1 MPICCALLHKQPFK
15 GIPPMN
21 APFPIITPV
30 PPRIAH
36 PDRLF
41 IGGAWVPAHS
51 GRMLAQIDPN
61 TEEQVSAVAEADEV
75 DMDAAVA
82 AARQAFDHGPWPRM
96 APAERLVFMRKMSAI
111 LHARVGETA
120 RAWTM
125 QMGGLAS
132 FSGIMQAGSN
142 ATFDGIIAMAEGFEW
157 VQQRPSTGAAVGL
170 VAYEPVGVVAAI
182 APWNGPY
189 GIMLN
194 KVAYA
199 LAAGCCVIMKPSP
212 ETPLEAYIMAEAAQ
226 AAGLPAG
233 VVNLVTGQRE
243 ASDHLVCNAGVDKV
257 SFTGSTVAGTR
268 IAQVCGSRVARCTLE
283 LGGKSAALVLD
294 DFPIDV
300 AAQILS
306 GTLCMMSGQ
315 VCAMLSR
322 VLVSRARHD
331 ELAAAIAAQ
340 MAQVVIGHSD
350 DPATQLG
357 PVAMERQLL
366 RIESY
371 IEEGKASATLAY
383 GGKRPAHLPKGYF
396 IEPTLFTHVDN
407 TSRIAQ
413 EEIFGPVLCLIPY
426 EDEADAIRIANQS
439 AFGLNGSVL
448 TQDVD
453 AAYRIARAIRTGA
466 VGQNGL
472 RMDFGLPFGGFKQSG
487 LGREGGIEGL
497 LGYTELK
504 TILLDGMPSVL

>member
-1 MPICCALLHKQPFK
+1 
-15 GIPPMN
+15 MN
-21 APFPIITPV
+21 APFPQITPV
-30 PPRIAH
+30 EPNIAH
-36 PDRLF
+36 NDRLF
-41 IGGAWVPAHS
+41 IGGAWVAAHS
-51 GRMLAQIDPN
+51 GRMIEQVSPD
-61 TEEQVSAVAEADEV
+61 TEEVVSAVAEADEA

-82 AARQAFDHGPWPRM
+82 AARHAFDHGPWPRM
-96 APAERLVFMRKMSAI
+96 QPGERFAVMKKMSAI

-120 RAWTM
+120 RAWSM

-142 ATFDGIIAMAEGFEW
+142 ATFDGIIAMAEGFDW
-157 VQQRPSTGAAVGL
+157 VEKRPTVGAAVGP

-212 ETPLEAYIMAEAAQ
+212 ETPLEAYIIAEAAQ
-226 AAGLPAG
+226 EAGVPAG
-233 VVNLVTGQRE
+233 VVNLVTGHRE
-243 ASDHLVCNAGVDKV
+243 ASDHLICNPGVDKV
-257 SFTGSTVAGTR
+257 SFTGSTVAGKR
-268 IAQVCGSRVARCTLE
+268 IAQVCGERIARCTLE
-283 LGGKSAALVLD
+283 LGGKSAAIVLD
-294 DFPIDV
+294 DFPIEI
-300 AAQILS
+300 AAKIFA
-306 GTLCMMSGQ
+306 GTICMMSGQ

-322 VLVSRARHD
+322 VLVSKARHD
-331 ELAAAIAAQ
+331 ELAAAIAAE
-340 MAQVVIGHSD
+340 MAQVKIGHSD
-350 DPATQLG
+350 DPTTQLG
-357 PVAMERQLL
+357 PVAMKRQLE

-371 IEEGKASATLAY
+371 IEEGKRSAQLVH
-383 GGKRPAHLPKGYF
+383 GGARPAHLPKGYF
-396 IEPTLFTHVDN
+396 IEATLFANVDN
-407 TSRIAQ
+407 ASRIAQ
-413 EEIFGPVLCLIPY
+413 EEIFGPVLALIPY
-426 EDEADAIRIANQS
+426 EDEADAIRIANDS
-439 AFGLNGSVL
+439 SFGLNGSVL

-453 AAYRIARAIRTGA
+453 AAYRIARAVRTGA

-504 TILLDGMPSVL
+504 TILLDGMPSAL